1 MERMKILLSGM
12 VAGDPWQG
20 GATWAV
26 LQYLVGLRQLGH
38 DVLLVE
44 PVEATS
50 LHPRGSALAASE
62 NASYF
67 SRLPLV
73 GDDAGS
79 ALMLDGTEETL
90 GTPYGAVLEFA
101 QEADLLINISGMLAD
116 PRLLEPIPVRAF
128 LDLDPGFNQLW
139 HETGEDVGLA
149 AHNRFVT
156 VGQAIG
162 AATCPVPTCGVSW
175 IPTLPPVVLEQWP
188 PAAAAPRRDA
198 FTTVGH
204 WRSYGPIK
212 HGGIHYGQRAHSL
225 RELISLPG
233 RTGARFELALGIHPD
248 ETDDL
253 EALAAEGWELLDP
266 VEVAGTPDRYRDF
279 IASSKAELGV
289 AKSGYVASRCG
300 WFSDRSASYLA
311 SARPVVAQETG
322 FSDFLPVGEGL
333 LAFSTLDEAVGAV
346 EEVERDWE
354 RHSRAARSLAEER
367 LDSDKVLARLIERL
381 GTSG

>member
-1 MERMKILLSGM
+1 MERLKILLAGM

-26 LQYLVGLRQLGH
+26 LQYLLGLRRLGH
-38 DVLLVE
+38 DVALVE
-44 PVEATS
+44 SVEPGS
-50 LHPRGSALAASE
+50 LSPPGSTLAESEGAAYFRG
-62 NASYF
+62 
-67 SRLPLV
+67 LPML
-73 GDDAGS
+73 GDDPQA
-79 ALMLDGTEETL
+79 ALLLAGTEQTVGMTYAAL
-90 GTPYGAVLEFA
+90 LEFA
-101 QEADLLINISGMLAD
+101 RDADLLLDISGMLS
-116 PRLLEPIPVRAF
+116 REQGLLEPIPIRAF
-128 LDLDPGFNQLW
+128 LDLDPGFNQVW

-149 AHNRFVT
+149 GHNRFVT

-162 AATCPVPTCGVSW
+162 TTTCPVPTCGVSW

-188 PAAAAPRRDA
+188 AAGAPQRDA
-198 FTTVGH
+198 FTTIGH
-204 WRSYGPIK
+204 WRSYGPIE

-233 RTGARFELALGIHPD
+233 RTGARFELALGIHAD
-248 ETDDL
+248 ETGDL
-253 EALAAEGWELLDP
+253 GALDAEGWELVDP
-266 VEVAGTPDRYRDF
+266 VKVAGTPDRYRDF

-311 SARPVVAQETG
+311 SGRPVIGQETG

-333 LAFSTLDEAVGAV
+333 LAFSTVDEAAGAV

-354 RHSRAARSLAEER
+354 RHARAARSLAEEH

-381 GTSG
+381 GSVG